1 MSSKLFVLR
10 TLRVAT
16 ASLPSPRGLIPLLGL
31 LGLWQLLQPSPSPYF
46 PPPVIW
52 FSSLAVIPAADLL
65 SATGETLL
73 SFLAGLALAT
83 ALGFF
88 LGVLIGYS
96 RMARRALGPLLE
108 FLRALPPPTIV
119 PIAVLL
125 IGYDER
131 MKLAVITLSAIWPVM
146 MHTAASVSAIPAL
159 LDDVVATFR
168 LSNREII
175 TKIVIPSAT
184 PGLLLGLRIAMPLAL
199 IVALLV
205 EVLTAIPGLGG
216 LMIMAQRNFNAGQVF
231 GLLIVIGAC
240 GFVVNALF
248 QILESV
254 ALQKWPPLNQQ
265 EA

>member
-1 MSSKLFVLR
+1 M
-10 TLRVAT
+10 AN
-16 ASLPSPRGLIPLLGL
+16 LPSARGLIPLFLL
-31 LGLWQLLQPSPSPYF
+31 LGFWQVFQPSPSPYF
-46 PPPVIW
+46 PPPAIW
-52 FSSLAVIPAADLL
+52 VSSLAAIPAADFL
-65 SATGETLL
+65 SAIGETLL

-146 MHTAASVSAIPAL
+146 MHTAPSVSAIPAL

-168 LSNREII
+168 LSHRETI
-175 TKIVIPSAT
+175 TKIVIPAGI
-184 PGLLLGLRIAMPLAL
+184 PGLLLGVRIAMPLTL

-205 EVLTAIPGLGG
+205 EIMTAIPGLGG
-216 LMIMAQRNFNAGQVF
+216 LMIMAQRNFNPGQVF
-231 GLLIVIGAC
+231 GLLLVIGVC
-240 GFVVNALF
+240 GFLVNALF
-248 QILESV
+248 QILESLV
-254 ALQKWPPLNQQ
+254 LQKWPPRNQQ
-265 EA
+265 RI